1 MQNESDYIMRQI
13 KAFAEGL
20 GYMLSKNKNNTDTEI
35 VFHMD
40 EPLLPHQFELQQLI
54 DKKQYAAAAKRLLSL
69 RYAISETDFFKL
81 GVWFYDTLNQ
91 RSDTE
96 LQRNNYSRAAIVAG
110 LKQLQ
115 ELQDGGDR

>member
-20 GYMLSKNKNNTDTEI
+20 GYIMSQRKNNTDTEI
-35 VFHMD
+35 VFHMA
-40 EPLLPHQFELQQLI
+40 EPLLPHQLELQQLI
-54 DKKQYAAAAKRLLSL
+54 AKKQYAAVAKRLLAL
-69 RYAISETDFFKL
+69 QYAMPEGDFFKL
-81 GVWFYDTLNQ
+81 SVWFYDTLNQ

-96 LQRNNYSRAAIVAG
+96 LQQNNYSRSAIIAG

-115 ELQDGGDR
+115 MLQAEKDQ